1 MDGQEVGD
9 PGDFAGGQIVADD
22 AVGPG
27 EVGERGVAG
36 GYGAEGRVGCGGEVH
51 RPVTVVVDAR
61 DGVVGVVCDS
71 RRCDDFVDF
80 GLVRVIDG
88 DGGVVVETDKELV
101 LRRRVLRRCDKRD
114 NDTYPR

>member
-71 RRCDDFVDF
+71 RRCDDFEPVT
-80 GLVRVIDG
+80 
-88 DGGVVVETDKELV
+88 GGSHRGPFY
-101 LRRRVLRRCDKRD
+101 RRPESMKLFLLLLLLLLL
-114 NDTYPR
+114 PLL